1 LSYEIKGMR
10 KAAMLYTGAVVWAP
24 AYLLPF
30 NIDES
35 MARFHLS
42 ESYAGW
48 LASAVLLALALS
60 IYFLGRRMATLNK
73 RTGAVFAAVVAI
85 ASTCAMFSSN
95 FYLFVAAKL
104 IFGAAL
110 GLSCV
115 CAYGVIAHLENPE
128 KAAAQVAQ
136 SMAVIFC
143 VAMYVVPIV
152 DAKIGDTGVNVV
164 QLVVL
169 AFALFFGAF
178 MHPAINASEASV
190 ARDAIKSN
198 KVRAILASAFLVYVS
213 QTALFGFAAEVAGTR
228 GVEADQLGILFMI
241 NAILQ
246 WPAGT
251 LVSRL
256 GDRYGLFKHIVFG
269 LVLLILCS
277 LGMYCVGG
285 KWAFLVSTALVS
297 AGATLIGPYLIGA
310 LSHMDVSGRS
320 TATCASAINFGMAF
334 GPAIAGTVFNEAG
347 LHAVG
352 WLSVGLLVVPIFLT
366 KFALRQPAGSS
377 DAAVA

>member
-10 KAAMLYTGAVVWAP
+10 KVALLYTGAVVWTP

-48 LASAVLLALALS
+48 LASAVLLVLALS

-73 RTGAVFAAVVAI
+73 RTGAVLAAVIAI

-95 FYLFVAAKL
+95 FYIFVGAKL

-115 CAYGVIAHLENPE
+115 CAYGVISHLDFPA
-128 KAAAQVAQ
+128 KAAAEVAQ
-136 SMAVIFC
+136 AMAVIFC
-143 VAMYVVPIV
+143 VAMYIVPLV
-152 DAKIGDTGVNVV
+152 SAKIGNTGVDVV
-164 QLVVL
+164 QLAVVAL
-169 AFALFFGAF
+169 ALFFAAF
-178 MHPAINASEASV
+178 MHPALNAAEEDA

-198 KVRAILASAFLVYVS
+198 QVRAILASAFLVYVS
-213 QTALFGFAAEVAGTR
+213 QTALFGFAAEVAGTL
-228 GVEADQLGILFMI
+228 GIADDQLGILFMI

-251 LVSRL
+251 LVAKL
-256 GDRYGLFKHIVFG
+256 GARYGLFKHIAFG

-285 KWAFLVSTALVS
+285 KWAFIVSTALVS

-310 LSHMDVSGRS
+310 LSFMDISGRS

-334 GPAIAGTVFNEAG
+334 GPAIAGTVFNAAG

-352 WLSVGLLVVPIFLT
+352 WLSVGLLVVPIFLVH
-366 KFALRQPAGSS
+366 FALRIP
-377 DAAVA
+377 DPAVA